1 GYLPEAVINFL
12 AMVGWNPGTEQEI
25 FSMAEL
31 IKIFDI
37 KKVQKKGGI
46 FNIEKLDWLNK
57 EYIKKLPEEEKISNF
72 KNQISKTRWGSH
84 EKIKDQIFMEKFMK
98 LILEKIH
105 RWSEVS
111 EILEAN
117 EYDYLFEKPTLDKEK
132 IAWKTQT
139 KEKAK
144 ESLEKVLAIFESET
158 TNHELSVKELAEKE
172 GKGEV
177 LWPLRYALSGREK
190 SPDPFSLIGILS
202 REECSKRISG
212 AISLLSL

>member
-1 GYLPEAVINFL
+1 
-12 AMVGWNPGTEQEI
+12 MVGWNPGTEQEI